1 MVTTNPHISQPL
13 EALVPCRPVR
23 ACPCLPLWPELWPGK
38 GLVYLLQLPLLVLP
52 EGKVQQLVVP
62 GHLQVHV
69 LMGKS
74 RIS

>member
-1 MVTTNPHISQPL
+1 MQ
-13 EALVPCRPVR
+13 
-23 ACPCLPLWPELWPGK
+23 ACPCLPLWPELWAGK

-62 GHLQVHV
+62 GHFQVHV